1 MSERV
6 EFRLP
11 LPPARGN
18 RRGGWKRHWRKDI
31 VWEQHAQIEMARQ
44 KIRYPKQPFARVRV
58 TLRYLVSARLA
69 VDPDNLDFRC
79 RKPIL
84 DLLKEHWYCRAK
96 KTGRWARMSVPP
108 SPKNKRAVRTK
119 PGFFR
124 DDSREYV
131 ELTPA
136 TSEIVEDPD
145 DECVVV
151 TIESIDGGE
160 A

>member
-11 LPPARGN
+11 LPPPRGN
-18 RRGGWKRHWRKDI
+18 RRGGWKRHWRKDAH
-31 VWEQHAQIEMARQ
+31 WEQHAQIEMARQ
-44 KIRYPKQPFARVRV
+44 KIRYPEKPFARARVSFCFRV
-58 TLRYLVSARLA
+58 TAAA

-96 KTGRWARMSVPP
+96 KTGRLVPMSVPP
-108 SPKNKRAVRTK
+108 SLKNKRAFRVK
-119 PGFFR
+119 PGFFP
-124 DDSREYV
+124 DDSGKYV

-136 TSEIVEDPD
+136 TCEVVNSPD
-145 DECVVV
+145 EECVVV
-151 TIESIDGGE
+151 TIEEIE
-160 A
+160 